1 MKLALSSG
9 GIKMLNGVYEDVKSR
24 MGKTIEATS
33 KEFGRVRT
41 GRATPSLLEGISIKA
56 YGDQLPV
63 NQVATISIPQPR
75 VIRIQPFD
83 KANLGALEKAI
94 QTSDLGVNPRNDG
107 VTIIVELPSLSE
119 ERRQELAKIIQK
131 KGEEMKVAIR
141 NVRRD
146 GNDEIKM
153 LEEEKE
159 ISEDDRDRGLKKIQ
173 EITDDFVKKIDE
185 LVSKKEKEIMEF

>member
-1 MKLALSSG
+1 MKSVLSSG

-24 MGKTIEATS
+24 MDKTIEATS

-131 KGEEMKVAIR
+131 KGEEMKIALR
-141 NVRRD
+141 NIRRD

-173 EITDDFVKKIDE
+173 DITDDFVKKIDE
-185 LVSKKEKEIMEF
+185 LVSRKEKEIMEF

>member
-1 MKLALSSG
+1 
-9 GIKMLNGVYEDVKSR
+9 MLNGVYEDVKSR
-24 MGKTIEATS
+24 MDKTIEATS

-131 KGEEMKVAIR
+131 KGEEMKIALR
-141 NVRRD
+141 NIRRD

-173 EITDDFVKKIDE
+173 DITDDFVKKIDE
-185 LVSKKEKEIMEF
+185 LVSRKEKEIMEF